1 MDIKLASTSLAETKA
16 PFVALPVVEEDFKKP
31 LPELAALDQALGGV
45 LLEAA
50 KAEGFAGKANETF
63 VLHTHGK
70 IPADRVMLLG
80 LGGLEKHTLDTLRH
94 AAGTAAKAAAKAR
107 ATKLAFGLPGHGE
120 TPPIVR
126 AIAEGLGLGAYRY
139 DKWKSDEETK
149 KRPELKQAIIAAP
162 DAKGR
167 EVNDALKFGVEV
179 AAAVNWARDVV
190 NEPAMT
196 MTPEALAEAAREACK
211 AAGCE
216 VRVHDRRKIEAQKM
230 GMFLGVARGADTEP
244 KLIEIR
250 YTPASQR
257 GQKAAPL
264 ALIGKAIT
272 FDSGGLS
279 LKPADAMVDM
289 KTDMAGSAAVFGAM
303 QVIAKVVKPSFPV
316 HAFVG
321 ACENMPSGRS
331 YKPGDV
337 LVARNGKTV
346 EITNT
351 DAEGRL
357 VLGDVL
363 NYATDEKP
371 RAMVDLATLT
381 GACVVAL
388 GNYTVGA
395 FGPDD
400 AFMEDVLA
408 SAQEAG
414 EDFWRMPMTPEVKEN
429 LKSDVADMKNSG
441 ARWGG
446 AISAAHF
453 LKEFVGETPWVH
465 LDIAGPASSEKDKG
479 YTPKGGTGVG
489 VRTLVELV
497 RRLDEQK

>member
-1 MDIKLASTSLAETKA
+1 MEIKLASTSLAEIKA
-16 PFVALPVVEEDFKKP
+16 PFVALPIVEEDFQKP
-31 LPELAALDQALGGV
+31 TGELAALDAALGGV
-45 LLEAA
+45 LLAAA
-50 KAEGFAGKANETF
+50 KAEDFSAKANQTF

-70 IPADRVMLLG
+70 LPADHVMLLG

-94 AAGTAAKAAAKAR
+94 AAGTAAKAAYRAR
-107 ATKLAFGLPGHGE
+107 ASKLAFGLPGHGE
-120 TPPIVR
+120 APAIVR
-126 AIAEGLGLGAYRY
+126 TIAEGLLLGGYRY
-139 DKWKSDEETK
+139 DKYKSDEDAK
-149 KRPELKQAIIAAP
+149 KHPELKQALIAAP
-162 DAKGR
+162 EVKGR
-167 EVNDALKFGVEV
+167 EVNEALKLGVEV
-179 AAAVNWARDVV
+179 ATAVNWARDVV
-190 NEPAMT
+190 NEPAME
-196 MTPEALAEAAREACK
+196 MTPEALAIVARDACK

-216 VRVHDRRKIEAQKM
+216 VKVHDRKKIEAQKM
-230 GMFLGVARGADTEP
+230 GMFLAVARGADTEP
-244 KLIEIR
+244 RLIEIR
-250 YTPASQR
+250 YTPAGQKA
-257 GQKAAPL
+257 QKAAPL

-279 LKPADAMVDM
+279 LKPTDGMVDM
-289 KTDMAGSAAVFGAM
+289 KTDMAGSAAVFAAM
-303 QVIAKVVKPSFPV
+303 QVIAKVIKPSFPV

-337 LVARNGKTV
+337 LRARNGKTV
-346 EITNT
+346 EVTNT

-363 NYATDEKP
+363 NYAADEKP
-371 RAMVDLATLT
+371 RAMLDLATLT

-395 FGPDD
+395 MGPDD
-400 AFMEDVLA
+400 ELMNDVLA
-408 SAQEAG
+408 AAKEAG
-414 EDFWRMPMTPEVKEN
+414 EDFWRLPMTPEIKDN
-429 LKSDVADMKNSG
+429 LKSDIADMKNSG

-497 RRLDEQK
+497 RRLDAQK